1 MIGGEQF
8 FKIYENDIKV
18 RRAIKKRVF
27 SSKKNNTD
35 IKFQITS
42 LSLKNQS
49 ELHINVKVSGRLQMY
64 WGDAYSV
71 DSKYRFR
78 SSIYRNEKLRRDH
91 ITHQLKSYFKLWG
104 VEGYWIECKKVKVLP
119 LDSII

>member
-18 RRAIKKRVF
+18 RRAIKNRVF
-27 SSKKNNTD
+27 YSKKNKTN

-42 LSLKNQS
+42 ISLKNHS
-49 ELHINVKVSGRLQMY
+49 ELHINVKVSGTLQMY

-71 DSKYRFR
+71 DSKYRFT
-78 SSIYRNEKLRRDH
+78 SSVARNRKLRRDC
-91 ITHQLKSYFKLWG
+91 IENTLKSYFKLWG

>member
-18 RRAIKKRVF
+18 RRAIKNRVF
-27 SSKKNNTD
+27 SCKKNKSD
-35 IKFQITS
+35 IKFKITS
-42 LSLKNQS
+42 LSLKNHG
-49 ELHINVKVSGRLQMY
+49 ELHINVKVSGMLQTH

-78 SSIYRNEKLRRDH
+78 SSTYRNEKLRRDY
-91 ITHQLKSYFKLWG
+91 IIHQLKSYFKLWG
-104 VEGYWIECKKVKVLP
+104 IDSYWVECKKVKVLP

>member
-1 MIGGEQF
+1 MLNSEQF

-18 RRAIKKRVF
+18 RRSIKKRVF
-27 SSKKNNTD
+27 TYKKESTD

-42 LSLKNQS
+42 VKFQNRG
-49 ELHINVKVSGRLQMY
+49 ELHVNVKVSGMLQVY

-71 DSKYRFR
+71 DNRYRF
-78 SSIYRNEKLRRDH
+78 SSNINRNRKLRRDC
-91 ITHQLKSYFKLWG
+91 IENALKSYFKLWG
-104 VEGYWIECKKVKVLP
+104 VEGYWIECKKIKVLP

>member
-1 MIGGEQF
+1 MVGGEQF

-18 RRAIKKRVF
+18 RRAIKNRVF
-27 SSKKNNTD
+27 SSKKGKTD

-42 LSLKNQS
+42 LSLKNHG
-49 ELHINVKVSGRLQMY
+49 ELHINVKVSGILQMY

-71 DSKYRFR
+71 DSKYRFS
-78 SSIYRNEKLRRDH
+78 SSINRNRKLRRDC
-91 ITHQLKSYFKLWG
+91 IDNTLKSYFKLWG
-104 VEGYWIECKKVKVLP
+104 IDSYWVECKKVKVLP